1 MGNVARF
8 LHKQTEKTL
17 RAQGAVNE
25 HNCVDIDTGTVIFS
39 PEMLQALYSLISDV
53 GQLNEEKYDRYVNE
67 RVRLSLYGDFLYPLT
82 EDSRLLD
89 F

>member
-1 MGNVARF
+1 M
-8 LHKQTEKTL
+8 
-17 RAQGAVNE
+17 NE

>member
-8 LHKQTEKTL
+8 LHKQTEETL
-17 RAQGAVNE
+17 REQGAVNE
-25 HNCVDIDTGTVIFS
+25 HNCVDIDTGTAIFS

-82 EDSRLLD
+82 EDSSLSD

>member
-8 LHKQTEKTL
+8 LHKQTEETL

-25 HNCVDIDTGTVIFS
+25 HNCVDIDTGTAIFS